1 MFKGFIDGL
10 KKSFSGKDHLRN
22 INKCSNSGDP
32 SYSDLCLKCEVEDVY
47 KKSQENGR
55 DNV

>member
-1 MFKGFIDGL
+1 MFEGFIDGL
-10 KKSFSGKDHLRN
+10 KKSFSGKDHLRK
-22 INKCSNSGDP
+22 INKCVKCGDP

>member
-22 INKCSNSGDP
+22 INKCSNCGDP